1 MNDRKRTK
9 REARS
14 HAELLAELEEME
26 AWWRDRQLKDRVIPP
41 EWHRLAETA
50 PVRPRKTPV
59 TIRYDD
65 AVVRWYRGLGRGYQI
80 RMNAVLRAY
89 MLSVISKEIEGRGD
103 RDSAGKPI

>member
-41 EWHRLAETA
+41 EWHRLEETA

-65 AVVRWYRGLGRGYQI
+65 AVVRWYRGLGRGYQT